1 MLSVRVSRHFKCQ
14 IDHNLQID
22 CDMMPEN
29 VTVFQTAEKIDLTEH
44 LIIRNRDRSIHWQTL
59 KYENFM
65 LEPETWTVRVMEFL
79 EANTGDKALVNKCL
93 QSTKEDSQA
102 KSVLS
107 KNKMKETK
115 KVTAGRL
122 PQNFQEI
129 ADETF
134 TKFGLPTTTQFDKL
148 FM

>member
-1 MLSVRVSRHFKCQ
+1 MGHKPASSSGRLVIVTPGVGPIRAPQEPKKE
-14 IDHNLQID
+14 DLQQRI
-22 CDMMPEN
+22 
-29 VTVFQTAEKIDLTEH
+29 F
-44 LIIRNRDRSIHWQTL
+44 RNRDRIIHWQTL

-65 LEPETWTVRVMEFL
+65 LEPETWTIRVMEFL
-79 EANTGDKALVNKCL
+79 EADTGDKALVNKCL

-107 KNKMKETK
+107 KSKMKETK

>member
-1 MLSVRVSRHFKCQ
+1 MTLIQ
-14 IDHNLQID
+14 
-22 CDMMPEN
+22 
-29 VTVFQTAEKIDLTEH
+29 H

-65 LEPETWTVRVMEFL
+65 LEPETWTFRVMEFL

-93 QSTKEDSQA
+93 QSTQEDSQA

-107 KNKMKETK
+107 KSKMKETK

>member
-1 MLSVRVSRHFKCQ
+1 MAITLWGQ
-14 IDHNLQID
+14 ILGRTHTGPAGAKKDLQ
-22 CDMMPEN
+22 
-29 VTVFQTAEKIDLTEH
+29 Q
-44 LIIRNRDRSIHWQTL
+44 LIFTIRNRDRSIHWQTL

-65 LEPETWTVRVMEFL
+65 LEPETWTIKVMEFL
-79 EANTGDKALVNKCL
+79 EADTGDKALVNKCL

-107 KNKMKETK
+107 KSKMKETK